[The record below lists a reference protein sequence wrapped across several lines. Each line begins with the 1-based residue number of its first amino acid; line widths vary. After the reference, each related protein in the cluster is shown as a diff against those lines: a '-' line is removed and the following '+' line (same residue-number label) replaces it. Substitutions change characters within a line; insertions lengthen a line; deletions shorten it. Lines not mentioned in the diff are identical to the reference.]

1 MAVYDKEGNGAVI
14 QCAGDGSVRM
24 LDGRTGAELA
34 TLEIDGAI
42 EASPAVY
49 DGMLV
54 VGTSER
60 NKNNIY
66 GIRIE

>member
-1 MAVYDKEGNGAVI
+1 
-14 QCAGDGSVRM
+14 M